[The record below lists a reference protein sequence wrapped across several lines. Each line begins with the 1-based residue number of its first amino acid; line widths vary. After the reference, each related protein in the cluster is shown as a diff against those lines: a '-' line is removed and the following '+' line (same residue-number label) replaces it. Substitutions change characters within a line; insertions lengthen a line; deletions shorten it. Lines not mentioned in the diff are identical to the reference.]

1 MDLSKVSRFR
11 GPLSDAGKKHRCENN
26 LCVYCGEAGH
36 FASSCRNRRPKPA
49 VLSMAS
55 VPGEETTEA
64 SPARILYET
73 KN

>member
-11 GPLSDAGKKHRCENN
+11 GPLSEAEKKHRRENN
-26 LCVYCGEAGH
+26 LCVYWREAGH
-36 FASSCRNRRPKPA
+36 FVSSCPNRRPKPA

-55 VPGEETTEA
+55 VPAEETTEA
-64 SPARILYET
+64 TLVRILYET